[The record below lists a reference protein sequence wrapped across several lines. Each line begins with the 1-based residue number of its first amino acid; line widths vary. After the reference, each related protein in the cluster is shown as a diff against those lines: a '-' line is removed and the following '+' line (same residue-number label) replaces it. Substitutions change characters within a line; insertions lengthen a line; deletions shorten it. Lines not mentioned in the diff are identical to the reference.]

1 MKGSLQDPGP
11 ENRSAVRILR
21 TRHLRRDAFERVRPV
36 AFLACEH
43 MFPSVRTSALA
54 QRALDALWRTRSFL
68 LLEDDHE
75 VDWEVDENEPFTC
88 AAMRRTPLRGV
99 AARASGGRRPGRP
112 APAPQ
117 VCTAALEAR
126 VGDSPPRSRSRPGRT
141 TTGRPQAARIEKPA
155 ASYSPRPSR
164 TKYHRR

>member
-1 MKGSLQDPGP
+1 MKGFLQDPGP

-21 TRHLRRDAFERVRPV
+21 TRHLGRDDLERVRPV
-36 AFLACEH
+36 PFLACEH

-75 VDWEVDENEPFTC
+75 VDWEVDENEPFAC

-99 AARASGGRRPGRP
+99 AARTSGGRRPGRP

-141 TTGRPQAARIEKPA
+141 TTGRPQAARIERPA